1 MKDGGSDSDRS
12 SRKRSGRGVI
22 EMLWMAR
29 PSGLIGEAQGFASMP
44 DRAEVNSAIVRCRAR
59 VVPLPTVNER
69 LTRDWHLRIRKTQE
83 IAGKETE

>member
-44 DRAEVNSAIVRCRAR
+44 DRAEVNFGIERCRTR
-59 VVPLPTVNER
+59 VVSIGTVNER
-69 LTRDWHLRIRKTQE
+69 LRGLLSS
-83 IAGKETE
+83 